1 LELYLI
7 RHAQSTNQVLDEP
20 ESKVFD
26 PHLTGL
32 GERQAALL
40 AEYLG
45 DGVECTR
52 APGGDIDSLVCSPM
66 WRALQT
72 ARPLAEALGLS
83 PEVWVDV
90 HEQVRATETYAGST
104 RERIQAA
111 FPDYVLPHEITEQ
124 GWWNR
129 AGESRSETMER
140 AIRVAEKL
148 WGLAEL
154 DQRLAIVSHARFID
168 SLLKAF
174 LNQLPGH
181 DSWYHHFNTGVSR
194 LGLGGRKLDI
204 RYLNR
209 VDHLSPSLV
218 S

>member
-1 LELYLI
+1 MELYLI

-26 PHLTGL
+26 PQLTDL
-32 GERQAALL
+32 GERQAILL
-40 AEYLG
+40 AKYLSG
-45 DGVECTR
+45 GRERTR
-52 APGGDIDSLVCSPM
+52 VPGADIDSLVCSPM

-72 ARPLAEALGLS
+72 ARPLGEALGLS
-83 PEVWVDV
+83 PAVWVDI
-90 HEQVRATETYAGST
+90 HEQVRAMETYAGST
-104 RERIQAA
+104 RERIQTA
-111 FPDYVLPHEITEQ
+111 FPDYVLPDEITEQ

-148 WGLAEL
+148 WESAEL

-174 LNQLPGH
+174 LNQLPGY
-181 DSWYHHFNTGVSR
+181 DSWYHHFNTGISR
-194 LGLGGRKLDI
+194 LGLGGHRLDV

-209 VDHLSPSLV
+209 VAHLSPVLV

>member
-1 LELYLI
+1 MELCLI
-7 RHAQSTNQVLDEP
+7 RHAQSINQVMDDP
-20 ESKVFD
+20 DAKVFD
-26 PHLTGL
+26 PRLTDL

-45 DGVECTR
+45 AGRERTR
-52 APGGDIDSLVCSPM
+52 SSEGSIDLLVCSPM

-72 ARPLAEALGLS
+72 ARPLGEALDLA

-90 HEQVRATETYAGST
+90 HEQVRATEMYTGST

-111 FPDYVLPHEITEQ
+111 FPNYVLPDEIAEQ

-140 AIRVAEKL
+140 AIRVAERL
-148 WGLAEL
+148 WERAEL
-154 DQRLAIVSHARFID
+154 DERVAIVSHARFID

-174 LNQLPGH
+174 LDQLPGY
-181 DSWYHHFNTGVSR
+181 DCWYHHFNTGVSR
-194 LGLGGRKLDI
+194 LGLGGRRLDI

-209 VDHLSPSLV
+209 VDHLSPALV

>member
-1 LELYLI
+1 MELYLI

-26 PHLTGL
+26 PHLTDL
-32 GERQAALL
+32 GERQAVLL

-45 DGVECTR
+45 SGRERTR
-52 APGGDIDSLVCSPM
+52 APGGGIDSLVCSPM

-72 ARPLAEALGLS
+72 ARPLSEALGLS

-90 HEQVRATETYAGST
+90 HEQVRAMETYAGST

-111 FPDYVLPHEITEQ
+111 FPDYVLPEGITKQ

-148 WGLAEL
+148 RESADS

-174 LNQLPGH
+174 LSQLPGY

-194 LGLGGRKLDI
+194 LGLGGRRLDV

-209 VDHLSPSLV
+209 VAHLSPDLIS
-218 S
+218 

>member
-20 ESKVFD
+20 ESKGFD
-26 PHLTGL
+26 PHLTDL
-32 GERQAALL
+32 GERQAILL
-40 AEYLG
+40 AGHLG
-45 DGVECTR
+45 SGRERTR
-52 APGGDIDSLVCSPM
+52 ASTDDIDALVCSPM

-72 ARPLAEALGLS
+72 ARPLGEALDLI
-83 PEVWVDV
+83 PEVWMDV
-90 HEQVRATETYAGST
+90 HEQVRAPETRPGST
-104 RERIQAA
+104 RERIEAE
-111 FPDYVLPHEITEQ
+111 FPDYVLPDGITEQ

-129 AGESRSETMER
+129 GGESRSETMER
-140 AIRVAEKL
+140 AVRVAERL
-148 WGLAEL
+148 WESAES
-154 DQRLAIVSHARFID
+154 DQILAIVSHARFID
-168 SLLKAF
+168 SLLKAL
-174 LNQLPGH
+174 LNQLPGY

-194 LGLGGRKLDI
+194 LGLGGRRLDV

>member
-1 LELYLI
+1 MELYLI

-26 PHLTGL
+26 PPLTDL
-32 GERQAALL
+32 GERQAVLL

-45 DGVECTR
+45 GGRERSR
-52 APGGDIDSLVCSPM
+52 APGGDINSLICSPM

-72 ARPLAEALGLS
+72 ARPLSEALDLS

-90 HEQVRATETYAGST
+90 HEQVRAMETYAGST

-111 FPDYVLPHEITEQ
+111 FPDYVLPDEIADQ

-129 AGESRSETMER
+129 AGESRSETIER

-148 WGLAEL
+148 WESAES
-154 DQRLAIVSHARFID
+154 DQRFAIVSHARFID

-174 LNQLPGH
+174 LNHLPGY

-194 LGLGGRKLDI
+194 LGLGGRRLDV

-209 VDHLSPSLV
+209 VDHLPPALV

>member
-1 LELYLI
+1 MELYLI

-20 ESKVFD
+20 GSKVFD
-26 PHLTGL
+26 PHLTDL

-40 AEYLG
+40 AQFLG
-45 DGVECTR
+45 GGRERTR
-52 APGGDIDSLVCSPM
+52 ISGSKIDSIICSPM

-72 ARPLAEALGLS
+72 ARPLGKALDLV
-83 PEVWVDV
+83 PEVWMDV
-90 HEQVRATETYAGST
+90 HEQVRAKEPRRGST
-104 RERIQAA
+104 RERIEAE
-111 FPDYVLPHEITEQ
+111 FPDYVLPDGITEH

-140 AIRVAEKL
+140 AIGVAEKL
-148 WGLAEL
+148 WESAESG
-154 DQRLAIVSHARFID
+154 QTLAIVSHARFID

-174 LNQLPGH
+174 LNQLPGY
-181 DSWYHHFNTGVSR
+181 DFWYHHFNTGVSR
-194 LGLGGRKLDI
+194 LGLGGRRLDV

-209 VDHLSPSLV
+209 VDHLSPTLV

>member
-1 LELYLI
+1 VELYLI
-7 RHAQSTNQVLDEP
+7 RHAQSTNQVLDDP
-20 ESKVFD
+20 DAKVFD
-26 PHLTGL
+26 PRLTDL

-45 DGVECTR
+45 AARER
-52 APGGDIDSLVCSPM
+52 APSSGDGIDSLVCSPM

-72 ARPLAEALGLS
+72 ARPLGEALDLA

-90 HEQVRATETYAGST
+90 HEQVGAGETYAGST

-111 FPDYVLPHEITEQ
+111 FPDYVLPDDITEQ

-129 AGESRSETMER
+129 AGESRSETIGR

-148 WGLAEL
+148 WERAGS
-154 DQRLAIVSHARFID
+154 DKRMAIVSHARFID

-174 LNQLPGH
+174 LDQLPGY
-181 DSWYHHFNTGVSR
+181 DCWYHHFNTGVSR
-194 LGLGGRKLDI
+194 LGLGGPRLDV

-209 VDHLSPSLV
+209 VDHLSLTLV

>member
-1 LELYLI
+1 MELYLI

-26 PHLTGL
+26 PHLTNL
-32 GERQAALL
+32 GERQAILL
-40 AEYLG
+40 AEHLG
-45 DGVECTR
+45 SGRER
-52 APGGDIDSLVCSPM
+52 ARGSTDDIDSLVCSPM

-72 ARPLAEALGLS
+72 ARPLGEALDLS

-90 HEQVRATETYAGST
+90 HEQVRAMETYAGST

-111 FPDYVLPHEITEQ
+111 FSDYVLPDEIAEQ

-140 AIRVAEKL
+140 AIRVAERL
-148 WGLAEL
+148 WKSAES
-154 DQRLAIVSHARFID
+154 DQILAIVSHARFID
-168 SLLKAF
+168 SLLKVF
-174 LNQLPGH
+174 LNQLPGY
-181 DSWYHHFNTGVSR
+181 DSWYHHFNTGISR
-194 LGLGGRKLDI
+194 LGLGGRRLDI

-209 VDHLSPSLV
+209 VDHLSPALV

>member
-1 LELYLI
+1 MELYLI

-20 ESKVFD
+20 GERIFD
-26 PHLTGL
+26 PRLTQL

-40 AEYLG
+40 AEHLG
-45 DGVECTR
+45 AGKEGAR
-52 APGGDIDSLVCSPM
+52 SSGGAIESLVCSPM

-72 ARPLAEALGLS
+72 ARPLGEALDLA

-90 HEQVRATETYAGST
+90 HEQVDAMETYTGGT
-104 RERIQAA
+104 REKIQAA
-111 FPDYVLPHEITEQ
+111 FPNCALPDEITRD

-129 AGESRSETMER
+129 AGESPSECMER
-140 AIRVAEKL
+140 AIRVAETL
-148 WGLAEL
+148 CERADSEE
-154 DQRLAIVSHARFID
+154 RLAIVSHARFID

-174 LNQLPGH
+174 LSHLPGS
-181 DSWYHHFNTGVSR
+181 DCWYHHFNTGVSR
-194 LGLGGRKLDI
+194 LGLGGRRLDI

-209 VDHLSPSLV
+209 VEHLPAALV